1 MISVN
6 KFYDLHILELFFI
19 LADFPISSII
29 LLLIIFLL
37 KKRRLSIKLAK
48 KELNHPVE
56 KKKNFI
62 NILLSSIFMAFLS
75 LSSFVCLTSAQAMD
89 IEARVASF
97 KIYESSQVLLVT
109 NNCPL
114 SFAVKIYTLE
124 KQGSKWKKALAS
136 FNGVI
141 GKNGFAKLEE
151 KREGDGK
158 TPSGIFA
165 LQTTFGYNE
174 SIQTKMPYRQALPN
188 DLWIDDVNASDY
200 NRWVKKEDTRA
211 LSYEKMKRNDNLYK
225 YGIIIEY
232 NTGPVIKGH
241 GSAIFFHVWRGENT
255 VTEGCVAVSEEDIVR
270 ILGWLDPRAKPL
282 IIMGTEEIM
291 KRFIQ

>member
-1 MISVN
+1 
-6 KFYDLHILELFFI
+6 
-19 LADFPISSII
+19 
-29 LLLIIFLL
+29 L

-48 KELNHPVE
+48 KESNHPVE
-56 KKKNFI
+56 KKKTFI
-62 NILLSSIFMAFLS
+62 NILLSFIFLAFFLLPAFASIPAAHA
-75 LSSFVCLTSAQAMD
+75 TD

-114 SFAVKIYTLE
+114 FFAVKIYALE
-124 KQGSKWKKALAS
+124 KQGGKWKIVLES

-141 GKNGFAKLEE
+141 GKNGFAKPEE

-165 LQTTFGYNE
+165 LNMTFGYNE
-174 SIQTKMPYRQALPN
+174 SIQTKMPYRQSLTN
-188 DLWIDDVNASDY
+188 DLWIDDVNAGDY

-211 LSYEKMKRNDNLYK
+211 LSYEKMKRDDNLYK

-232 NTGPVIKGH
+232 NTSPVIKGH
-241 GSAIFFHVWRGENT
+241 GSAIFLHVWRGDNT
-255 VTEGCVAVSEEDIVR
+255 ATAGCVAVSEEDIIR
-270 ILGWLDPRAKPL
+270 ILDWLDPKAKPL
-282 IIMGTEEIM
+282 IIMGTDNIM